1 MARKIINK
9 NKKNSIRKQDDNQKK
24 KTTPKTAPTQKYN
37 KNTNKNTNKNIN
49 KIPVMNWFLTDNNT
63 HDQSTQNHYKD
74 VHKPRPSQTVSF
86 LNIAR
91 GENQPLKE

>member
-9 NKKNSIRKQDDNQKK
+9 NKKNSIRKQDDNQKRK
-24 KTTPKTAPTQKYN
+24 KTPKTAPTQKYN
-37 KNTNKNTNKNIN
+37 KNTNKNTKNIN

-74 VHKPRPSQTVSF
+74 VHKPRPSQPVSF